1 MEFITSHILVINRVR
16 LYQPELGRFLQP
28 DSKEFGAGDYNLYRY
43 CHNDPVNKSDPTGLL
58 WAFVDQAGKLD
69 PALKRDFE
77 KVRSALSNK
86 SSALKGIFDR
96 VAKDTAHT
104 VTVVRSNLIG
114 RNPEQFKGFASG
126 NASFAWNP
134 GAASSFANG
143 SQSPA
148 TVLLHEAAHADRFLS
163 DRQGTINAFHT
174 GDGPMGRAGS
184 FHDMEE
190 RRVILGPEATAAQ
203 VLLEDMRT
211 PNSGTP
217 TTYPVS
223 SVFGR

>member
-1 MEFITSHILVINRVR
+1 ML
-16 LYQPELGRFLQP
+16 
-28 DSKEFGAGDYNLYRY
+28 GAGPLSSRPAFGEVPKKFTDSEFNLYRY
-43 CHNDPVNKSDPTGLL
+43 CHNDPINKSDPTGLI
-58 WAFVDQAGKLD
+58 WDFVDKSGKFD
-69 PALKRDFE
+69 AALKREFE
-77 KVRSALSNK
+77 KVRTALSNK
-86 SSALKGIFDR
+86 SSELKGIFDR

-104 VTVVRSNLIG
+104 VTIVRSNLVG

-126 NASFAWNP
+126 NASFDWNP
-134 GAASSFANG
+134 RAASSFADG

-163 DRQGTINAFHT
+163 DKQGSTNAFKA

-203 VLLEDMRT
+203 ELGEDFRT

-223 SVFGR
+223 SLFGR